1 MYNNIKNHTQVSST
15 SNTNSKRTRFCRRPR
30 AAAMRPH
37 HAPTVT
43 CNSQSSGQSV
53 RPVMQSPL
61 QQLSAGSLRVNL
73 FIVVQTVG
81 ERSRGDRCGRC
92 PSSRGHRNTN
102 RPRRMLKCTV
112 SARLTLIP
120 LRAALNVHH
129 FFLSFFSTPV
139 DKGLDLSERSGGRA
153 PEIDAPPSEA

>member
-1 MYNNIKNHTQVSST
+1 MKIDRAHPSPLFVSPCWHHAVAGADTHTHTQIHMCNQTGGVRGGKGSDTGRCITTSKNKTQVSST

-30 AAAMRPH
+30 AAAMLPH

-43 CNSQSSGQSV
+43 CNSQSVGQSV

-81 ERSRGDRCGRC
+81 ERSRGTGVGDVPRPGDTGTQT
-92 PSSRGHRNTN
+92 GHG
-102 RPRRMLKCTV
+102 KC
-112 SARLTLIP
+112 
-120 LRAALNVHH
+120 
-129 FFLSFFSTPV
+129 
-139 DKGLDLSERSGGRA
+139 
-153 PEIDAPPSEA
+153 